1 MELLHAAGANENVS
15 TNRGMTP
22 AHSAAFR
29 GWHKVLSALAGYGAN
44 LDAKESD
51 KLTPLDYAMGRSR
64 VGFLQTKPPVRNE
77 TAALLRQLGA
87 KAETPTL
94 PPWPGVGTPG
104 LRAIVPE

>member
-1 MELLHAAGANENVS
+1 MEEATRRPGS
-15 TNRGMTP
+15 KPRPSRRGLT
-22 AHSAAFR
+22 AIHSAAFR
-29 GWHKVLSALAGYGAN
+29 GWDKIVKVLAGYGAN

-64 VGFLQTKPPVRNE
+64 VGFLQTKPPVRIE

-87 KAETPTL
+87 KNENPNL

-104 LRAIVPE
+104 LRAVVPE

>member
-1 MELLHAAGANENVS
+1 M
-15 TNRGMTP
+15 P
-22 AHSAAFR
+22 
-29 GWHKVLSALAGYGAN
+29 AGYGAN
-44 LDAKESD
+44 LDATESD

-87 KAETPTL
+87 RAETTNL